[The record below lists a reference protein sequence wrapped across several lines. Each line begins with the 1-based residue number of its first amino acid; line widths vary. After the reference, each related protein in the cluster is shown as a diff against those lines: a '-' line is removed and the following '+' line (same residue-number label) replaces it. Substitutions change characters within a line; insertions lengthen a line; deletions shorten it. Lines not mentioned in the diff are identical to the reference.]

1 MILCEQD
8 HKQVIAAAD
17 VSVTPT
23 NFWIALPDQRGG
35 LVSSQTPE
43 PGHTGCSRC
52 EDMVDGYAAPTTSV
66 LGHVQ
71 MLRGE
76 RTRWKLEAAPT
87 VIP

>member
-1 MILCEQD
+1 M
-8 HKQVIAAAD
+8 
-17 VSVTPT
+17 
-23 NFWIALPDQRGG
+23 
-35 LVSSQTPE
+35 SSQTPE

-76 RTRWKLEAAPT
+76 RTRWKLDKGKSRLVAKVLLKPDEKLVNRLSDRERLLA
-87 VIP
+87 